1 MGDKEKLMKS
11 KTALFLTLPLLVT
24 ALSGCQSVSKAYQ
37 GLYDLDIRGN
47 DAPQQATTSR
57 VAPLVVPPDYAL
69 KPSQTTT
76 IRTTEG
82 KQEVVLDALFGGPAQ
97 RSVGETSVGNLAG
110 TAEAGIR
117 STVGDPDTVT
127 VNKGSVT
134 RDIIAA
140 PEGDG
145 QTAQAAV
152 PEN

>member
-1 MGDKEKLMKS
+1 MKS
-11 KTALFLTLPLLVT
+11 KSALLLSLPLLVT
-24 ALSGCQSVSKAYQ
+24 ALSGCQSLGKTYQ
-37 GLYDLDIRGN
+37 DLYDWDIRKAGQPE
-47 DAPQQATTSR
+47 APTTSR

-69 KPSQTTT
+69 KPTQAAPV
-76 IRTTEG
+76 RANEG
-82 KQEVVLDALFGGPAQ
+82 KQEQVLDALFGGPAQ
-97 RSVGETSVGNLAG
+97 RSVGETAVGTLAG

-145 QTAQAAV
+145 QTAQAAI

>member
-1 MGDKEKLMKS
+1 MKS
-11 KTALFLTLPLLVT
+11 KSALLFTLPLLVT
-24 ALSGCQSVSKAYQ
+24 ALSGCQTVSKVFD
-37 GLYDLDIRGN
+37 GGN
-47 DAPQQATTSR
+47 NVAPVAATSR

-69 KPSQTTT
+69 KPTQTAPT
-76 IRTTEG
+76 RANEG
-82 KQEVVLDALFGGPAQ
+82 KQEQVLDALFGGPAQ
-97 RSVGETSVGNLAG
+97 RSVGETAVGTLAG

-145 QTAQAAV
+145 QTAQASI

>member
-1 MGDKEKLMKS
+1 MKS
-11 KTALFLTLPLLVT
+11 KSALLLTVPLLVT
-24 ALSGCQSVSKAYQ
+24 ALSGCQSLGETYQ
-37 GLYDLDIRGN
+37 DLYDFDIRKAGQPE
-47 DAPQQATTSR
+47 APTTSR

-69 KPSQTTT
+69 KPTQAAPT
-76 IRTTEG
+76 RANEG
-82 KQEVVLDALFGGPAQ
+82 KQEQVLDALFGGPAQ
-97 RSVGETSVGNLAG
+97 RSVGETSVGTLAG

-145 QTAQAAV
+145 QTAQAAI
-152 PEN
+152 PES

>member
-1 MGDKEKLMKS
+1 MKS
-11 KTALFLTLPLLVT
+11 KSALLFALPLLVT
-24 ALSGCQSVSKAYQ
+24 ALSGCQSVSKTYQ
-37 GLYDLDIRGN
+37 DLYDLDIRGN

-69 KPSQTTT
+69 KPSQAAPT
-76 IRTTEG
+76 RANEG
-82 KQEVVLDALFGGPAQ
+82 KQEQVLDALFGGPAQ
-97 RSVGETSVGNLAG
+97 RSVGETAVGTLAG

-117 STVGDPDTVT
+117 STVGDPDTLT

-145 QTAQAAV
+145 QTAQAAI

>member
-1 MGDKEKLMKS
+1 MKS
-11 KTALFLTLPLLVT
+11 KSALLFALPLLVT
-24 ALSGCQSVSKAYQ
+24 ALSGCQSVSKTYQ
-37 GLYDLDIRGN
+37 DLYDLDIRGN

-69 KPSQTTT
+69 KPSQAAPT
-76 IRTTEG
+76 RANEG
-82 KQEVVLDALFGGPAQ
+82 KQEQVLDALFGGPAQ
-97 RSVGETSVGNLAG
+97 RSVGEAAVGTLAG

-145 QTAQAAV
+145 QTAQASI

>member
-1 MGDKEKLMKS
+1 MKS
-11 KTALFLTLPLLVT
+11 KSALLLIVPLLVT
-24 ALSGCQSVSKAYQ
+24 TLSGCQSLGKTYQ
-37 GLYDLDIRGN
+37 DLYDLDIRKAGQ
-47 DAPQQATTSR
+47 PEVPTTSR

-76 IRTTEG
+76 VRTTEG

-97 RSVGETSVGNLAG
+97 RSVGETAVGTLAG

-117 STVGDPDTVT
+117 STVGDPDTAT

-145 QTAQAAV
+145 QTAQAAI

>member
-1 MGDKEKLMKS
+1 MKS
-11 KTALFLTLPLLVT
+11 KSALLLTLPLFVT
-24 ALSGCQSVSKAYQ
+24 ALSGCQTVSEVFD
-37 GLYDLDIRGN
+37 GGN
-47 DAPQQATTSR
+47 IAAPVAATSR

-69 KPSQTTT
+69 KPTQAAPT
-76 IRTTEG
+76 RANEG

-97 RSVGETSVGNLAG
+97 RSVGETAVGTLAG

-117 STVGDPDTVT
+117 STVGDPDTLT

-145 QTAQAAV
+145 QTAQATI

>member
-1 MGDKEKLMKS
+1 MTS
-11 KTALFLTLPLLVT
+11 KTALFLTLPLVLT
-24 ALSGCQSVSKAYQ
+24 ALSGCQSVSKSYQ
-37 GLYDLDIRGN
+37 ALYDWDIRGN
-47 DAPQQATTSR
+47 DAVQAPTTSR

-69 KPSQTTT
+69 KPTQAAPLRSH
-76 IRTTEG
+76 EG
-82 KQEVVLDALFGGPAQ
+82 KQEQVLDALFGGPAQ
-97 RSVGETSVGNLAG
+97 RSVGETAVGTLAG

-117 STVGDPDTVT
+117 STVGDPETVT

-145 QTAQAAV
+145 QNAQAAI